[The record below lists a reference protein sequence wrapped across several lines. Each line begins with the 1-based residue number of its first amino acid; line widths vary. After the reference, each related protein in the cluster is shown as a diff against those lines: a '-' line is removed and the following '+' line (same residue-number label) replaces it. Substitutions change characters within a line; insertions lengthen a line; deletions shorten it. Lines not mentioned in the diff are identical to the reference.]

1 MTRSHLAVALA
12 IILLALL
19 TYYQFPGHTYLISD
33 TQIYVPMLEHI
44 WDPSTLAGDIAAT
57 RPHLSYTLYD
67 EIAIALRWVT
77 HSSFEFALTIQQ
89 LVFRALGIW
98 GIYLL
103 ARSFP
108 LSRNERHHRRRVC
121 FPRSR
126 HRRARRLDHR
136 V

>member
-19 TYYQFPGHTYLISD
+19 TYFQFPGHTYLISD

-44 WDPSTLAGDIAAT
+44 WDPSVLAGDIAAT

-67 EIAIALRWVT
+67 EIAIALRWLT
-77 HSSFEFALTIQQ
+77 HSSLEFALTIQQ

-98 GIYLL
+98 G
-103 ARSFP
+103 
-108 LSRNERHHRRRVC
+108 
-121 FPRSR
+121 
-126 HRRARRLDHR
+126 
-136 V
+136 